1 MLKVSL
7 QFGAST
13 ENLPII
19 RHFVQTHLRPKV
31 SSSVLLN
38 QITVAIEELCANS
51 ILHGNAEDPKKQ
63 LRLDLRLQGDTLHI
77 YLYDPAPP
85 YDLHAY
91 PAEPT
96 LLRAGTD
103 RPGGFGIYLIRR
115 LIDKIDVRRRRGGS
129 SVYHMV
135 KHLSHESSP

>member
-1 MLKVSL
+1 MYKASL
-7 QFGAST
+7 QFGAT
-13 ENLPII
+13 TDNLPII
-19 RHFVQTHLRPKV
+19 RHFVQTHLRERIASPV
-31 SSSVLLN
+31 TLN

-51 ILHGNAEDPKKQ
+51 ILHANAEDPQKE
-63 LRLDLRLQGDTLHI
+63 LRLELRLQGGTLHI

-91 PAEPT
+91 PSEPT
-96 LLRAGTD
+96 LLRADTD

-115 LIDKIDVRRRRGGS
+115 IIDKINIRRRRGGS

-135 KHLSHESSP
+135 KQLSDEIKS

>member
-1 MLKVSL
+1 MFKASL
-7 QFGAST
+7 QFGATT

-19 RHFVQTHLRPKV
+19 RHFVQTHLRGRVPGTV
-31 SSSVLLN
+31 TLN

-51 ILHGNAEDPKKQ
+51 ILHANAEDPQKE
-63 LRLDLRLQGDTLHI
+63 LRLELRLQGETLHI

-91 PAEPT
+91 PSEPT
-96 LLRAGTD
+96 LLRADTD

-115 LIDKIDVRRRRGGS
+115 IIDKIDIRRRRGGS
-129 SVYHMV
+129 SVYHMI
-135 KHLSHESSP
+135 KQLSHESES

>member
-1 MLKVSL
+1 MPNKMSL

-19 RHFVQTHLRPKV
+19 RHFVQTHLRPIVADSLKV
-31 SSSVLLN
+31 N

-51 ILHGNAEDPKKQ
+51 ILHANKEDPEKE
-63 LRLDLRLQGDTLHI
+63 LRLELRLQGHTLHI

-91 PAEPT
+91 PQEPR
-96 LLRAGTD
+96 LLRADTN

-115 LIDKIDVRRRRGGS
+115 LIDRIDIRRRKGGS
-129 SVYHMV
+129 SVYHLV
-135 KHLSHESSP
+135 KELAP

>member
-1 MLKVSL
+1 MSKASL
-7 QFGAST
+7 SFGAST

-19 RHFVQTHLRPKV
+19 RHFVQTHLRAKV
-31 SSSVLLN
+31 PSSVLLN
-38 QITVAIEELCANS
+38 QITVAVEELCANS
-51 ILHGNAEDPKKQ
+51 ILHGNAENPQKE
-63 LRLDLRLQGDTLHI
+63 LRLELHVQKHTLHI

-91 PAEPT
+91 PSEPT
-96 LLRAGTD
+96 LLRAGTN

-115 LIDKIDVRRRRGGS
+115 LIDRIDVRKCKGGS

-135 KHLSHESSP
+135 KQLPHEGGS